1 MIQDEFISKWSGEVN
16 DMASMTEQTRIYS
29 IQECLYNPSLILKSR
44 PGAFS
49 DRVDPDQYQEPQDV
63 PDEWDVEV
71 PRDPDYY
78 TNVPRKVV
86 RPKPSDDKPDEAKP
100 RPQSP
105 SGNVETHAEDEEQSD
120 KDE

>member
-1 MIQDEFISKWSGEVN
+1 
-16 DMASMTEQTRIYS
+16 MASMTEQTRIYS